1 MAIFPAGAC
10 GLNVMR
16 VVVVEFR
23 QEHEPVQTLPARDAE
38 RPVRVLWRRPEL
50 VMSSRVQMV
59 RIIFTVFIKKSIF
72 GKFGCEIVL
81 GNTQ

>member
-50 VMSSRVQMV
+50 V
-59 RIIFTVFIKKSIF
+59 F

-81 GNTQ
+81 GNTL